1 MAAFSG
7 AGAKALADGLIAKG
21 VPEACSARAGIIR
34 VVAASS
40 GAVCGCWTDA

>member
-21 VPEACSARAGIIR
+21 VPEACSARAGIR